1 VKGHKSDIKAISPRT
16 GGNIMIYR
24 LLALNIDGTL
34 LQSNGKIHKSTKEA
48 IEYVQQKGIFVS
60 LVTSRSFPSAKKVA
74 KALKISAPIITHQG
88 AFIASTLEKP
98 IYVKRIN
105 EDIAYDTIR
114 FLEALPCQIRLV
126 HEQFSLANKLKLNN
140 QLLAKTVFTSGD
152 PVFYSQQFVT
162 SLSEY
167 LHDQPVTPPKIE
179 VYFEDERDLSDAVQA
194 LSKMFTEIE
203 VIQLDSLRLDIVPAG
218 VSKLTGLSYL
228 GNQLGIKRSEMVYIG
243 DGLDDIPL
251 IEAAGLGV
259 SMWNAS
265 FEVKRASDW
274 VTRSKNEHGVAYMVK
289 EHFRKQQ
296 PIEFLR
302 KMKIIKN

>member
-1 VKGHKSDIKAISPRT
+1 MKSHKSVIKAISPRT

-34 LQSNGKIHKSTKEA
+34 LQTNGKIHKSTKEA
-48 IEYVQQKGIFVS
+48 IEYVQQKGIDVT

-74 KALKISAPIITHQG
+74 KALKIKSPLITHQG
-88 AFIASTLEKP
+88 AYIAAPEESP

-105 EDIAYDTIR
+105 EDITYDTVR

-140 QLLAKTVFTSGD
+140 HLLAKTVFTSGD
-152 PVFYSQQFVT
+152 PVFYSQQFVS

-167 LHDQPVTPPKIE
+167 LHDQSMTPPKIE
-179 VYFEDERDLSDAVQA
+179 VYFEDERDQKDAINA
-194 LSKMFTEIE
+194 LRKMFTEIE
-203 VIQLDSLRLDIVPAG
+203 VIELDSLRLDIVPAG

-228 GNQLGIKRSEMVYIG
+228 GNQLGIRRSEMVYIG
-243 DGLDDIPL
+243 DGPDDIPL
-251 IEAAGLGV
+251 IEAVGLGV

-274 VTRSKNEHGVAYMVK
+274 VTRSENEQGVAYMVK

-302 KMKIIKN
+302 KMKIIKK